1 MDNVARNPFTNQ
13 YAQLVVRPINRHER
27 LQWDRLMTEHHY
39 LGFKTLV
46 GESLRYVAELNQE
59 WVALLGWS
67 AAAFKCKP
75 RDQWIGWTQPIQWQ
89 RLHLIANNSR
99 FLILPGY
106 HIKNLAS
113 KILSLNLKRLS
124 TDWENIHGH
133 PVLIAETFVDTSRFQ
148 GSCYKAANFIGL
160 GATRGFGKSARRY
173 YQHGHPK
180 TIFVFPLTKHAR
192 VRLQHPFP
200 DDKLTGGQTMKMQFT
215 QTQIADLID
224 VLLAMPDPR
233 KKRGKRHMLIS
244 ILAISICAV
253 LCGARNYAAIADF
266 AKSRTRKQLKKLRCR
281 YDDHSNAYIP
291 PSEPTIRRVLQ
302 SCNAEKV
309 DQNLLGWLGSL
320 CTDTAIA
327 FDGKTLKG
335 AGNGESKVHLLSAV
349 THQTAITLAQQQV
362 DSKTNEIPTA
372 KILLE
377 PMNLEGKVITADAMH
392 TQTDTARFIVEEKQ
406 GDYFFIVKDNQP
418 TLKNDIAALNLEKT
432 FPPSRPDH
440 RKGARTPGNPKHMD
454 KHGY

>member
-1 MDNVARNPFTNQ
+1 MDNVICSPFMNHHAR
-13 YAQLVVRPINRHER
+13 LVVRPIHLHER
-27 LQWDRLMTEHHY
+27 PQWDRLMAEHHY

-46 GESLRYVAELNQE
+46 GQSLRYVAELNQK

-67 AAAFKCKP
+67 AAALKCKP
-75 RDQWIGWTQPIQWQ
+75 RDHWIGWTQPIQWQ

-124 TDWENIHGH
+124 ADWEKIHGH
-133 PVLIAETFVDTSRFQ
+133 PILLAETFVDISRFQ

-160 GATRGFGKSARRY
+160 GVTKGFGKSARRY
-173 YQHGHPK
+173 YQHGRPK
-180 TIFVFPLTKHAR
+180 AVFVFPLNKRT
-192 VRLQHPFP
+192 RLRLHHPLP
-200 DDKLTGGQTMKMQFT
+200 DPKLITGVAPMKFT
-215 QTQIADLID
+215 QTQIETLID
-224 VLLAMPDPR
+224 VLLALPDPR
-233 KKRGKRHMLIS
+233 RKRGKRHMMIS

-253 LCGARNYAAIADF
+253 LCGARSYAAIAEF
-266 AKSRTRKQLKKLRCR
+266 AKLRTRKQLKKFRCR
-281 YDDHSNAYIP
+281 YDSNSKTYIP

-302 SCNAEKV
+302 SCDAEKV
-309 DQNLLGWLGSL
+309 DQALYGWLGAL

-335 AGNGESKVHLLSAV
+335 AANGQSKVHLLSAV
-349 THQTAITLAQQQV
+349 THQTAITLAQEQV

-372 KILLE
+372 KTLLA

-392 TQTDTARFIVEEKQ
+392 TQTNTARFIVEEKHA
-406 GDYFFIVKDNQP
+406 DYFFIVRDNQP
-418 TLKNDIAALNLEKT
+418 TLKEDIAALRLDKT
-432 FPPSRPDH
+432 FPPSRPNH
-440 RKGARTPGNPKHMD
+440 RKGTQPPGNPQHLD
-454 KHGY
+454 QHRY